1 MSTTKRTLEEMQQT
15 LQEHGTMLRTL
26 LDNHHEEWVLSKK
39 RRSNRADQQDQD
51 QQNQQAAPPLNQQLR
66 VLEVKSNLPKT
77 PEVRKMLDGELR
89 SLWERIGTLGK
100 LRRNASTAT
109 MRRKI
114 VAYLNNESSS

>member
-1 MSTTKRTLEEMQQT
+1 MSTTKRMLEEMQQT

-26 LDNHHEEWVLSKK
+26 LDAHRHDEWVMTKK
-39 RRSNRADQQDQD
+39 RRRNDAEPQEQKD
-51 QQNQQAAPPLNQQLR
+51 QQAAPPLNQQLR
-66 VLEVKSNLPKT
+66 VLEVKSSLPKT
-77 PEVRKMLDGELR
+77 AEVRKMVDGELR

-114 VAYLNNESSS
+114 VSYLNNESSS